1 MAIETSTEQS
11 VAQHLSEQQLRKRQ
25 IGLTIAILLLAIWIA
40 RPFLVSIAWA
50 AVLALTEW
58 PLFERAVR
66 RFPRWPGLIA
76 FGFTLVTGLL
86 VILPLS
92 LVATSLVAES
102 QVAIAWLQQAQETGA
117 PEPRWLSGLPLVG
130 GRLSGWWHDHV
141 STAAAAKQLFGSIS
155 AGSALSWASSIAGQ
169 VATQSGIFLVTLIML
184 AGFFARGADIAVESQ
199 RIMKRGF
206 GAFGEDFLSKMTQA
220 VRHTVFGTLLVS
232 VLEGAL
238 IGAGYF
244 VAGVPQ
250 PWSFTVATILL
261 ALVPF
266 GAWLAFGLA
275 GLILIGQGE
284 VLSGVL
290 LIVFGAAVMM
300 VGDNVIQPAVVG
312 GAVELPFLL
321 AFVGAFGGLATMGL
335 VGLFIGPVAMAAL
348 LLIWREWSNPT
359 PRPVSS

>member
-1 MAIETSTEQS
+1 MAIKTKAQETITRDPSERRFRTHQIWLR
-11 VAQHLSEQQLRKRQ
+11 VA
-25 IGLTIAILLLAIWIA
+25 IILLAIWIA
-40 RPFLVSIAWA
+40 RPFLPPIAWA
-50 AVLALTEW
+50 AVLAITEW
-58 PLFERAVR
+58 PLFARTMR
-66 RFPRWPGLIA
+66 RFPKRCGLIA
-76 FGFTLVTGLL
+76 FGFMLATGLF

-102 QVAIAWLQQAQETGA
+102 QAAIAWLQKAQQTGA
-117 PEPRWLSGLPLVG
+117 PEPGWLSGLPLVG
-130 GRLSGWWHDHV
+130 GRLSEWWHVHA
-141 STAAAAKQLFGSIS
+141 SNAAAAKQLFGSIS
-155 AGSALSWASSIAGQ
+155 SGSALSWASAIAGE
-169 VATQSGIFLVTLIML
+169 VATEGGIFLITLIML
-184 AGFFARGADIAVESQ
+184 AGFLARGADIAGETQ
-199 RIMKRGF
+199 RIMKAGF
-206 GAFGEDFLSKMTQA
+206 GPFGEDFLSKMTQA
-220 VRHTVFGTLLVS
+220 VRHTVSGTLLVS

-238 IGAGYF
+238 IGVGYF

-250 PWSFTVATILL
+250 PLMFTVATILL

-284 VLSGVL
+284 MLSGVL
-290 LIVFGAAVMM
+290 LIVFGAAVMT

-335 VGLFIGPVAMAAL
+335 VGLFTGPVAMAAL

-359 PRPVSS
+359 RRQALS